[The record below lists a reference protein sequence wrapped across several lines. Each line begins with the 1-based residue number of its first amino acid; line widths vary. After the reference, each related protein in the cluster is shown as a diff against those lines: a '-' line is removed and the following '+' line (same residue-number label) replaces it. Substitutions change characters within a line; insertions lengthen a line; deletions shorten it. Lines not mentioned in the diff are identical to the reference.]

1 MKFVQIL
8 ENIAYQVGCETER
21 RYYNDTANNIPFQI
35 KLRYAIQFWS
45 FELGFSEPI
54 TQYILDNSKLS
65 EVKDLTEY
73 IWKESI
79 AKKKDV
85 KIQIPFVEVKF
96 FQIDNEFYSRINSFL
111 YCIPTSKTNM
121 KLIVIIA
128 FVVTAVG
135 YCLYV
140 INRQKEQTQQPQQPT
155 RRPETRQNEYVST
168 SPSPKIQTPPVQTPP
183 VQRIKQFLV
192 LVISASQIDFLNSIL
207 AKRQISF
214 SDGEQLYKLTKYL
227 WTGSEIDYQPRI
239 SNINRYSVSPGEES
253 EYDICLVYIEL
264 QQTNSGFNPNV
275 NQLDRYDAFR
285 KLNDLTIN
293 FEVSPRLQMEAYGN
307 FEVYN
312 R

>member
-1 MKFVQIL
+1 MSFIQLL
-8 ENIAYQVGCETER
+8 EEVSDQVSYELQR
-21 RYYNDTANNIPFQI
+21 RYNRPLQNIPFNL
-35 KLRYAIQFWS
+35 KLYYAVQSWTVQLEISEHENITNFILKNSQLDAVIELTKYLRTESITEKKS
-45 FELGFSEPI
+45 FEVPSPLGNF
-54 TQYILDNSKLS
+54 KLFH
-65 EVKDLTEY
+65 T
-73 IWKESI
+73 
-79 AKKKDV
+79 
-85 KIQIPFVEVKF
+85 
-96 FQIDNEFYSRINSFL
+96 DNEFYYRVNSFL
-111 YCIPTSKTNM
+111 SRMSIKSDNM
-121 KLIVIIA
+121 KIIILIGFVI
-128 FVVTAVG
+128 VAVG
-135 YCLYV
+135 YWLYV

-168 SPSPKIQTPPVQTPP
+168 SPSPKIQTPP

-264 QQTNSGFNPNV
+264 QQTDSGFNPNV